1 MRVLL
6 GGVPF
11 GCDNIGDEAILAGAI
26 KIFRETC
33 PVFEFTVCTKD
44 TEGTRGKLGVETCP
58 AFGFTS
64 DAPADGLESVIAR
77 FDLYVW
83 CGATGLSD
91 YPETTVKLIQIAQRH
106 GVRTVLWNVGM
117 NTELNPAHYLLRPGR
132 RMSLMKALSALT
144 LGQWDAVAWE
154 ERRRIKRGRDR
165 IAAALSGMDLLFTRD
180 PESRAEVL
188 ACGVTRDVVVGA
200 DSALV
205 IDQTAPEDLPLDG
218 ETRARLASGRK
229 KVGVCIS
236 AQRAI
241 TARGDLVGYLDRLVR
256 ELDVDVVFVPMNPVT
271 DAVLMAKLHEEMANP
286 DRATLVRGLNE
297 PEEVLGFIP
306 QLDVIVASRLHLLI
320 LASIVHV
327 PIIGIGRGSKVDNYL
342 KPYGLKAMGNVED
355 CDFDALFRE
364 TARLLDAKEEF
375 AARSESVRANLLE
388 RLEGARQSLG
398 KFCET
403 LKK

>member
-33 PVFEFTVCTKD
+33 PWFEITVCTND
-44 TEGTRGKLGVETCP
+44 REGTARKHGVETCP

-64 DAPADGLESVIAR
+64 DAPAEGLESVIAP
-77 FDLYVW
+77 FDLFVW

-117 NTELNPAHYLLRPGR
+117 NSEFNPAHYQLRPGK
-132 RMSLMKALSALT
+132 RMTVLKALGALT
-144 LGQWDAVAWE
+144 LNLWDAVAWE
-154 ERRRIKRGRDR
+154 ERRRVQRGRDR
-165 IAAALSGMDLLFTRD
+165 IAAALSSMDLLFTRD

-188 ACGVTRDVVVGA
+188 ACGVTREVVVGA

-205 IDQTAPEDLPLDG
+205 LDPVASEDLPLDG
-218 ETRARLASGRK
+218 DTRARLATGRR

-256 ELDVDVVFVPMNPVT
+256 ELDVDVVFIPMNPVT
-271 DAVLMAKLHEEMANP
+271 DAELMAKLHEEMANP
-286 DRATLVRGLNE
+286 DRATLVSGLIE

-306 QLDVIVASRLHLLI
+306 QVDIIVASRLHLLI

-327 PIIGIGRGSKVDNYL
+327 PIVGIGRGSKVDNFL

-364 TARLLDAKEEF
+364 TARLLDDKEEF
-375 AARSESVRANLLE
+375 AARSRVVRANLLE
-388 RLEGARQSLG
+388 RLEGARQSFG
-398 KFCET
+398 KLCET